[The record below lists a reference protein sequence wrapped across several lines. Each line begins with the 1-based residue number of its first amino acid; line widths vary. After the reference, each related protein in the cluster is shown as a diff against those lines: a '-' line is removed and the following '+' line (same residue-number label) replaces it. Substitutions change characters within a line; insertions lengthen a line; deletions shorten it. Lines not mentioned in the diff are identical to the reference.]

1 MVWGLYQAA
10 MVSAMSRRRLS
21 AEFAVVLMLIWVGDW
36 FVCPFY
42 CIQ

>member
-21 AEFAVVLMLIWVGDW
+21 AEFAVVLMLFWVSDW